1 MKARM
6 EKYDVD
12 TSVKKR
18 TTKNEKLYSEVGNMN
33 IDYVDID
40 VDNAVELNPTKSGR
54 TSREDFQKQR
64 ELNKILPKSS
74 EVSDD
79 TQEYVEAK
87 EDRVYDINEILSM
100 ARKNQLFEDS
110 EKKRLI
116 NTEYNILSK
125 LDVGQLENEN
135 MKKEDLKSLI
145 DDIYEKEAPK
155 KVKKT
160 KKYSRSEEARLLN
173 DLFEDTITKDNINLQ
188 EELSKAILDDGKD
201 EEQEPEEIIEEEQ
214 QDLEDTQEE
223 IKEPEEEKEE
233 EVVATQIIP
242 EPEEQVEEQAEPKED
257 TTTMYDFGIE
267 KKPKKKK
274 EKSENMLKGINLA
287 EAKKASEAEA
297 AEELAEE
304 QESKLLIVAII
315 IVVILILLTCGFFV
329 YEYFFGLK

>member
-12 TSVKKR
+12 TSTKR
-18 TTKNEKLYSEVGNMN
+18 RTAKNEKLYSEVGNMN

-40 VDNAVELNPTKSGR
+40 VDNAVELNPTQSGR
-54 TSREDFQKQR
+54 TTREDFQKQR
-64 ELNKILPKSS
+64 ELNKILPKGR
-74 EVSDD
+74 EKQDD
-79 TQEYVEAK
+79 MQEYVEAK

-125 LDVGQLENEN
+125 LDIGQLENEN
-135 MKKEDLKSLI
+135 MKKEDLKSMI
-145 DDIYEKEAPK
+145 DDIYKKEAPK
-155 KVKKT
+155 KESKT

-188 EELSKAILDDGKD
+188 EELSKAILDDEND
-201 EEQEPEEIIEEEQ
+201 EENEVKINDGVLEKTEEVATETVVEAEEQ
-214 QDLEDTQEE
+214 TEE
-223 IKEPEEEKEE
+223 IKE
-233 EVVATQIIP
+233 EVAVKINE
-242 EPEEQVEEQAEPKED
+242 EPEAKED

-274 EKSENMLKGINLA
+274 EKQENMLKGIDLK
-287 EAKKASEAEA
+287 EAKRISEAE
-297 AEELAEE
+297 EEEYEE
-304 QESKLLIVAII
+304 KESKVLIVAII
-315 IVVILILLTCGFFV
+315 IVVILILATCGFFV
-329 YEYFFGLK
+329 YEYFFAIK

>member
-6 EKYDVD
+6 EKYDVS
-12 TSVKKR
+12 TGVKKR
-18 TTKNEKLYSEVGNMN
+18 TAKNENLYSEVGNLN

-40 VDNAVELNPTKSGR
+40 VDNAVELNPGNGGR

-64 ELNKILPKSS
+64 ELNKILPSNRKKEQDSPVS
-74 EVSDD
+74 VEV
-79 TQEYVEAK
+79 K

-116 NTEYNILSK
+116 NTEYNILTK

-135 MKKEDLKSLI
+135 MKKEDLRSLI
-145 DDIYEKEAPK
+145 DDIYEKEIPK
-155 KVKKT
+155 KPIKE

-173 DLFEDTITKDNINLQ
+173 DLFEDTEEENTIDNVQIQ
-188 EELSKAILDDGKD
+188 EELSKEILDKD
-201 EEQEPEEIIEEEQ
+201 ENKEIEDDQIDSNNDELTYEQK
-214 QDLEDTQEE
+214 ED
-223 IKEPEEEKEE
+223 
-233 EVVATQIIP
+233 VATQIIP
-242 EPEEQVEEQAEPKED
+242 ANDKVDDD

-267 KKPKKKK
+267 KKSKRKQ
-274 EKSENMLKGINLA
+274 KSKNMLEGIDLN
-287 EAKKASEAEA
+287 EARKQDLENDDGVEY
-297 AEELAEE
+297 EEK
-304 QESKLLIVAII
+304 ESKILIVAII

>member
-18 TTKNEKLYSEVGNMN
+18 TTKNENLYSQISDMN

-40 VDNAVELNPTKSGR
+40 IDNAVELDPSKSGR

-64 ELNKILPKSS
+64 ELNKILPRNS
-74 EVSDD
+74 EKEEYM
-79 TQEYVEAK
+79 QEHIEPK

-116 NTEYNILSK
+116 NTEYNILTK

-145 DDIYEKEAPK
+145 EDIYEKEVPK
-155 KVKKT
+155 KEDRA

-173 DLFEDTITKDNINLQ
+173 DLFEDTITKDTIKIQ
-188 EELSKAILDDGKD
+188 EDLSKAILDK
-201 EEQEPEEIIEEEQ
+201 EESITVEELKAEP
-214 QDLEDTQEE
+214 
-223 IKEPEEEKEE
+223 IKEETEE
-233 EVVATQIIP
+233 VATQINTQ
-242 EPEEQVEEQAEPKED
+242 ETNEN

-267 KKPKKKK
+267 KKSKKKNRTS
-274 EKSENMLKGINLA
+274 EKDETKNQDL
-287 EAKKASEAEA
+287 
-297 AEELAEE
+297 EEEYEE
-304 QESKLLIVAII
+304 EEEGKLLIVFII
-315 IVVILILLTCGFFV
+315 IVVILILATCGFFV

>member
-135 MKKEDLKSLI
+135 MKKEDLNSLI

-223 IKEPEEEKEE
+223 KEEEKEKEE

-242 EPEEQVEEQAEPKED
+242 EPEEQVEEQPEPKED

>member
-223 IKEPEEEKEE
+223 TEEEKEKEE

-242 EPEEQVEEQAEPKED
+242 EPEEQV
-257 TTTMYDFGIE
+257 
-267 KKPKKKK
+267 
-274 EKSENMLKGINLA
+274 
-287 EAKKASEAEA
+287 
-297 AEELAEE
+297 
-304 QESKLLIVAII
+304 
-315 IVVILILLTCGFFV
+315 
-329 YEYFFGLK
+329 